1 MGPGG
6 ALHRSGVPGYLV
18 NERTV
23 AYTIGIA
30 SATGMNHNFSSAAN
44 ANEQS
49 IQIGSAA
56 IIPANSPIVS
66 VVVKCIEAITDSGGA
81 TTALN
86 DVGNTSGGDEII
98 SSVTLETLSEILSVS
113 AQVAAVASASSVY
126 FSITPGVNWN
136 TLLTG
141 KWKIWITYND
151 NSSN

>member
-6 ALHRSGVPGYLV
+6 ALHRSSVPGYQV
-18 NERTV
+18 NQRTV
-23 AYTIGIA
+23 SYTIGVPA
-30 SATGMNHNFSSAAN
+30 ATGVNHNFTSAAN
-44 ANEQS
+44 ATEQS

-66 VVVKCIEAITDSGGA
+66 VEVKCIEAIAGASA
-81 TTALN
+81 TTALC

-98 SSVTLETLSEILSVS
+98 SALSLELLNELLSVS
-113 AQVAAVASASSVY
+113 AQVSAVSAASSVY

-141 KWKIWITYND
+141 KWKIWITYLD